1 MYSANCALA
10 ECAKIQQ
17 HFCGLSTKYMQVLS
31 VVVATVMG
39 NSYHVWS
46 YVWGIIYGE
55 YKGASAKTYAILA
68 GGVALHSSTAP

>member
-1 MYSANCALA
+1 M
-10 ECAKIQQ
+10 
-17 HFCGLSTKYMQVLS
+17 LS

-68 GGVALHSSTAP
+68 GGVALFLAGVLLRAL